1 MSGITESKGIEERAI
16 RRVQALTGERSLTVV
31 LPKNFVSGLGITKGD
46 FLIVHVENSR
56 LILEKAEL

>member
-1 MSGITESKGIEERAI
+1 MSEITESKGIEERAI